1 MQTDNLNKYHF
12 ILASASP
19 RRQFLLRELG
29 LNFDIQTIEVEETY
43 PLHLQREQIP
53 LYLAA
58 KKADAFPDSFFS
70 DQTLVI
76 TADTIVW
83 LNGQNLGKPKDHN
96 AAIRMLGML
105 AGNRHEVI
113 TGMCLRSK
121 DKTVSFYD
129 ITDVWFKPLTK
140 EEIEFYVER
149 FRPFDKA
156 GAYGVQEWI
165 GYVAV
170 TRVDGSFFNVMGLPI
185 HRFYEELL
193 RF

>member
-1 MQTDNLNKYHF
+1 MQTDHLNKYHF

-58 KKADAFPDSFFS
+58 KKADAFPVSFFT
-70 DQTLVI
+70 DYTLVI

-83 LNGQNLGKPKDHN
+83 LNGQNLGKPKDHDE
-96 AAIRMLGML
+96 AIRMLGMV

-129 ITDVWFKPLTK
+129 ITDVWFKPLTR
-140 EEIEFYVER
+140 EEIEFYVDR